1 MLANT
6 IDSRDLP
13 LYRKLELIRGE
24 LEKRFPD
31 HRITL
36 RSWRNKKDE
45 GVWIEWE
52 DGPSLIEML
61 QTGLRERYGLVFFR
75 LPSCFVT
82 YNRRYSLGALET
94 TRTDSPYRSYDYT
107 RLAETSFDPDGKPI
121 NGILAEAWFQREG

>member
-45 GVWIEWE
+45 GIWIEWE
-52 DGPSLIEML
+52 DGPSIVEMIE
-61 QTGLRERYGLVFFR
+61 TGLRERYGLVFFR

-82 YNRRYSLGALET
+82 YNRSYSIKALESVQA
-94 TRTDSPYRSYDYT
+94 DSPFRSYDYAL
-107 RLAETSFDPDGKPI
+107 LAEASFDPDGKPVH
-121 NGILAEAWFQREG
+121 GLLTETWRQKG